1 MSYFRPYRGRM
12 VLIAAMITGNSLMG
26 ALGPIVIARAVGL
39 LETNPTSTTMILIAL
54 GVSLVGASAWVFN
67 YIRQMF
73 SARVT
78 SNVVL
83 QLRED
88 VFNATVRHLSLIHI

>member
-1 MSYFRPYRGRM
+1 MGFILDGLETESYDRQYSDRDLLDRIVSYFRPYRGRM

-54 GVSLVGASAWVFN
+54 GVSLVVG
-67 YIRQMF
+67 
-73 SARVT
+73 
-78 SNVVL
+78 
-83 QLRED
+83 
-88 VFNATVRHLSLIHI
+88 